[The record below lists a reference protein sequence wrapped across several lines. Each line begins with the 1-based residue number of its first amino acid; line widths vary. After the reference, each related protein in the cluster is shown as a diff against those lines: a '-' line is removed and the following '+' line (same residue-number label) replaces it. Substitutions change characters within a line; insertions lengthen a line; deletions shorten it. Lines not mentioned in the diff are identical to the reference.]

1 MKISSK
7 LAKKIVDN
15 LENIIQQ
22 DLNFID
28 KDGYIIAS
36 TDESRVNTF
45 HQASLKCLK
54 QNKTIAVYEDDVY
67 IGTKKGINLPVQFEG
82 KAIGVIGISGDISE
96 VGKFGEII
104 KKMTEILILENWIE
118 ENIAKKRLN
127 DRINLESIVNNTFQH
142 NMYLAESFNDY
153 KKYII
158 SSSNL
163 SQIRENISPESILA
177 ILDSKLD
184 SNDLIYSV
192 LYNRII
198 ILAQNVDED
207 YVERII
213 NSIYKELNALSKTDI
228 RFGISSSFTDLVTAN
243 KYLKQAENVVE
254 WIDSYRKEL
263 VFEYFY
269 NMDLGILVS
278 DLNKSKVLPFT
289 DKVIGNLNEKDF
301 EFYNKL
307 INVFADHN
315 GSINN
320 ISKELFMHKN
330 SVQYRLDRLHEL
342 TGYNPRN
349 LDDYVILRLAF
360 LLASKD

>member
-1 MKISSK
+1 
-7 LAKKIVDN
+7 
-15 LENIIQQ
+15 
-22 DLNFID
+22 
-28 KDGYIIAS
+28 
-36 TDESRVNTF
+36 
-45 HQASLKCLK
+45 
-54 QNKTIAVYEDDVY
+54 
-67 IGTKKGINLPVQFEG
+67 
-82 KAIGVIGISGDISE
+82 
-96 VGKFGEII
+96 
-104 KKMTEILILENWIE
+104 
-118 ENIAKKRLN
+118 
-127 DRINLESIVNNTFQH
+127 
-142 NMYLAESFNDY
+142 MYLAESFNDY

-278 DLNKSKVLPFT
+278 DLNKSMVLPFT